1 MTDGLERPAK
11 PPPLDVTSEDSKA
24 AWRAYLRACA
34 LADNPG
40 FRAGDAIRKIV
51 EARRSDA

>member
-1 MTDGLERPAK
+1 MTKGIERPPA

-34 LADNPG
+34 IIDNPR
-40 FRAGDAIRKIV
+40 FRADRVIREIV
-51 EARRSDA
+51 EKRRD